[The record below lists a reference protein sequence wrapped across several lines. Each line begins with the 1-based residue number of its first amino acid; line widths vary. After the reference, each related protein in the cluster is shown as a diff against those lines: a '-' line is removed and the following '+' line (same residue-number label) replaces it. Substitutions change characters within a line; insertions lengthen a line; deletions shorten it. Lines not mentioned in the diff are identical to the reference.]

1 MTEQERMLSELPY
14 QAWKDELP
22 GARIKCK
29 RLLRE
34 LNACDPEDVAAQ
46 REILSR
52 LFGKIGKNTEIFAPF
67 YCDYG
72 SNIEVGDNFFASYNC
87 VMVDCGKIIIGNN
100 TMIAANVVI
109 TAAGHPVHHEPRIAG
124 YEYGITTVIG
134 NNVWIGA
141 GVVVNP
147 GVRIGNNVV
156 IGSGSVVTKDIPNNV
171 IAVGN
176 PCRVLRQVTDEDKQY
191 YFKNRRFDAVVE
203 R

>member
-1 MTEQERMLSELPY
+1 MTEKERMLSELPY

-22 GARIKCK
+22 DERIHCK

-34 LNACDPEDVAAQ
+34 LNYCDPGRPDLQ
-46 REILSR
+46 TEIIQR
-52 LFGKIGKNTEIFAPF
+52 LFGKVGPSVEIFTPF

-72 SNIEVGDNFFASYNC
+72 CNIEAGNNLFISYNC

-109 TAAGHPVHHEPRIAG
+109 SAAGHPVHHEPRTAG
-124 YEYGITTVIG
+124 YEYGMTTTIG

-156 IGSGSVVTKDIPNNV
+156 IGSGSVVTKDIPDNV

-176 PCRVLRQVTDEDKQY
+176 PCRVLRQVTDDDKAY
-191 YFKNRRFDAVVE
+191 YYKQRRFDAVTD
-203 R
+203 

>member
-34 LNACDPEDVAAQ
+34 LNACDPGDVAAQ

-156 IGSGSVVTKDIPNNV
+156 VGSGSVVTKDIPDNV

-191 YFKNRRFDAVVE
+191 YFKNRRFDAVE
-203 R
+203 